1 MKGRFLSIF
10 LLLFSISLMGQY
22 GVRQSAYD
30 FNKRLG
36 RGINFM
42 GSQINGGFH
51 HPYDFELIRKNYF
64 THVRLGSRVWQYL
77 GPAPDYTIDSAKL
90 ASYKNAVD
98 WALNEDLM
106 VIVDPIHAWDNY
118 NDSDSTVLYKVWE
131 QIATEFASYPVEKV
145 AFELINE
152 PRNKNLNLQR
162 MIKALLQRIRA
173 IPGNQKRIIIVSGQ
187 GFPTRVALIN
197 ALNNN
202 TFPSNDPYLIGT
214 FHYYDPKTFTKQ
226 GHYNN
231 GIIHWADG
239 GDNDPEW
246 TETITKFQAVVDADS
261 SWAVA
266 NNTIPLPIYNGEYGV
281 DNAAPQ
287 ADRVRWLWWVRMA
300 NEKMGFS
307 QAIWH
312 LYGNSPSGKGLGP
325 WTSTEKNNP
334 LSRTLDQ
341 NVLFP
346 YRNRYEC
353 EHYSFIN
360 FLKQTDAS
368 NDSVVFFSPAAA
380 GYHID
385 INDIYIG
392 RSGTYTVYIRYA
404 LDPYGYTNSEN
415 YYLSYHNNQLIDS
428 VHFSLPHPPY
438 NQVVNSWGVIGIPVQ
453 FQAGQN
459 EKLVFKT
466 DVQSYYSAILLDYI
480 AIAGGKY
487 YDNLYPPTPMG
498 INPLLPQKESTISL
512 YPNPASDIVHLKVD
526 FNQCELFSINGQ
538 KLKTGRQKEIDIST
552 FKPGLYI
559 IRIDGYSK
567 KLLVK

>member
-1 MKGRFLSIF
+1 MKGRFLFIVLF
-10 LLLFSISLMGQY
+10 LTTFSLMGQY
-22 GVRQSAYD
+22 GTRQSAYD
-30 FNKRLG
+30 FNERLG

-64 THVRLGSRVWQYL
+64 THVRLGSRLWQYL
-77 GPAPDYTIDSAKL
+77 GPAPAYTIDSAKL

-106 VIVDPIHAWDNY
+106 VIMDPIHAWDNY

-131 QIATEFASYPVEKV
+131 QIATAFASYPLENV

-152 PRNKNLNLQR
+152 PRNKNLNLKR

-173 IPGNQKRIIIVSGQ
+173 IPGNQERIIIVSGQ

-197 ALNNN
+197 ALDNN

-246 TETITKFQAVVDADS
+246 TETLTKFQAVVTADS

-287 ADRVRWLWWVRMA
+287 ADRIRWLWWVRMV
-300 NEKMGFS
+300 NEKMEFS
-307 QAIWH
+307 QTIWH

-353 EHYSFIN
+353 EHYFTSV
-360 FLKQTDAS
+360 TDSLATAS
-368 NDSVVFFSPAAA
+368 NDSVSIFFTPAATN
-380 GYHID
+380 HID
-385 INDIYIG
+385 IDDIYIG
-392 RSGTYTVYIRYA
+392 RSGTYNLIFRYA
-404 LDPYGYTNSEN
+404 LDPAGLSDCYA
-415 YYLSYHNNQLIDS
+415 YYLSYHNNQQIDS
-428 VHFSLPHPPY
+428 VYFKLPHPPY
-438 NQVVNSWGVIGIPVQ
+438 VQGGISWGVFSIPVQ
-453 FQAGQN
+453 FHAGQN
-459 EKLVFKT
+459 EKLIFKIANCNNP
-466 DVQSYYSAILLDYI
+466 VLYLDYF
-480 AIAGGKY
+480 AVSGGKY
-487 YDNLYPPTPMG
+487 YDNLYPPTPLG
-498 INPLLPQKESTISL
+498 INYPPHKKESTVSL
-512 YPNPASDIVHLKVD
+512 YPNPASTIVHLKGD
-526 FNQCELFSINGQ
+526 FDRWELFTINGS
-538 KLKTGRQKEIDIST
+538 KVKEGKQKEIDVST

-559 IRIDGYSK
+559 IRIDSYSK
-567 KLLVK
+567 KLLVQ